1 MGPPGLYVCFGR
13 QFLPATELG
22 VGVVIAG
29 LACPRAATRGVAFR
43 HQTPSRRGAGAR
55 PEQSVPP
62 PWSSTQKNSDAA
74 VRRPRRLPPPGCP
87 GRLPPP
93 GCPGRLPPPG
103 CPGRLPPG
111 DCPAF
116 GVSVPR
122 PREVGRGH
130 GPPLDHDTRARR
142 DKPASRTSATLGAV
156 SVLQSRAG
164 EWRSGLDVL
173 PFLWHRG
180 PAELRC
186 ASSSLPFRHRARGR
200 GQSLLLAPRS
210 RASVFPRAG
219 PPVARVKWRPGTG
232 GADLTRGSTQRPSV
246 DRLGRLSRSGTGVRG
261 SMWGSRAS
269 VFSGRGSW
277 RPWSVEQAA
286 SGQAPNHDGQLPD
299 RSRCQAV
306 PTLACLILR

>member
-1 MGPPGLYVCFGR
+1 
-13 QFLPATELG
+13 
-22 VGVVIAG
+22 VIAG
-29 LACPRAATRGVAFR
+29 LSYPRAATRGVAFR

-55 PEQSVPP
+55 PEQSIPP

-87 GRLPPP
+87 GRLPP
-93 GCPGRLPPPG
+93 
-103 CPGRLPPG
+103 G

-116 GVSVPR
+116 GVSAPR

-219 PPVARVKWRPGTG
+219 PPVARVEWRPGTG

-246 DRLGRLSRSGTGVRG
+246 DRLGRPVSFRHRRPWLHVGLAGVG
-261 SMWGSRAS
+261 VFGAGELAS
-269 VFSGRGSW
+269 VVS
-277 RPWSVEQAA
+277 
-286 SGQAPNHDGQLPD
+286 
-299 RSRCQAV
+299 
-306 PTLACLILR
+306 